1 MDDTRNT
8 TAPPPT
14 RSKIYKC
21 PQGDF
26 LVRLS
31 DDRCWWACINGRAYP
46 LATVI
51 NWWTW
56 DPGLLDPHQLV
67 QVAEV
72 SDAEAIAYAKRG
84 GPYTPP
90 PPTLD
95 FEAMLEDRNR
105 EIRRLEQELAEVR
118 ERSRRSAT
126 EAAWRQRDA
135 ARADLA
141 AARQQNDEMRAAH
154 ARELGILHH
163 ELRATQERLGRKEA
177 LIAQMRDLLPGRI

>member
-1 MDDTRNT
+1 MLRTMTDSR
-8 TAPPPT
+8 P
-14 RSKIYKC
+14 RSKVEISTC
-21 PQGDF
+21 SDREIASVLGFTP
-26 LVRLS
+26 LS
-31 DDRCWWACINGRAYP
+31 
-46 LATVI
+46 
-51 NWWTW
+51 
-56 DPGLLDPHQLV
+56 
-67 QVAEV
+67 
-72 SDAEAIAYAKRG
+72 
-84 GPYTPP
+84 

-95 FEAMLEDRNR
+95 LEAMLEDRNQ